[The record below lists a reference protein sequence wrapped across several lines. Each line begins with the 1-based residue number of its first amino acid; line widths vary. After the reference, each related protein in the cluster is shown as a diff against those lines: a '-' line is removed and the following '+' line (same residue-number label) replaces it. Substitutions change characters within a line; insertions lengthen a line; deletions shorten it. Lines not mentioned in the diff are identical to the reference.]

1 MRGLIK
7 NPIVTKP
14 SGQKELKE
22 IKDAEESLTTDSKK
36 VGLVELIGKRLAE
49 HPELSEYLQAL
60 FYKDPIEQLYVYQHA
75 SETAKV
81 ALKELFEAV
90 SKDHIAAYQSII
102 GPLKEKVEAMEKRH
116 QELVASYND
125 LYNKYQSKF
134 DDVSRRIGVLDQE
147 LVKKNEELA
156 QKNEELAQKEEELL
170 RLSDMNPIRQ
180 IDPTQHLSLPQM
192 YNERMLRVLE
202 EHKRLI
208 KARHLETDKK
218 KKQHNHIKKVDKVVV
233 WEKVKDNDPILN
245 MNWREM
251 DNYIGKVMNDYLE
264 FRNGEYSCYDDFYNK
279 SPRFGELM
287 KLFRR
292 GKIGQYTDFNDIY
305 LNDKTH
311 EIAKTLCLPK
321 YYIKYV
327 GTLLPLE
334 FNTKN
339 HKLKEE
345 EDFINPEHHK

>member
-1 MRGLIK
+1 MKGLIK
-7 NPIVTKP
+7 NPIVTKA

-22 IKDAEESLTTDSKK
+22 IMDAEESLTTDSKN

-81 ALKELFEAV
+81 ALKELFDAV
-90 SKDHIAAYQSII
+90 SKDQIAAYQSII
-102 GPLKEKVEAMEKRH
+102 GPLKEKVEAMEKKH

-125 LYNKYQSKF
+125 LYQQYQSKF
-134 DDVSRRIGVLDQE
+134 DDVSRRIGVLDRE
-147 LVKKNEELA
+147 LAKKNEELA
-156 QKNEELAQKEEELL
+156 QKKEELS
-170 RLSDMNPIRQ
+170 RLSATKPIRQ
-180 IDPTQHLSLPQM
+180 IDPTEHLSLPQM
-192 YNERMLRVLE
+192 YNERMLRVIE

-208 KARHLETDKK
+208 KARHGVPISLETDKK
-218 KKQHNHIKKVDKVVV
+218 KKLHNHIKKGDKVVV

-251 DNYIGKVMNDYLE
+251 DNYIGKVMNKYLE
-264 FRNGEYSCYDDFYNK
+264 FRNGGYSCFDEFYNK
-279 SPRFGELM
+279 SPRFGELINWF
-287 KLFRR
+287 LE
-292 GKIGQYTDFNDIY
+292 GKTGRYPDIY
-305 LNDKTH
+305 LNNITR

-321 YYIKYV
+321 YYIKYM

-334 FNTKN
+334 FNTKDD
-339 HKLKEE
+339 LLDKE
-345 EDFINPEHHK
+345 DYLITSDKHHK